1 MKKLADFL
9 YAIMA
14 GVFIAMGGVVFLSL
28 NNKIVGAFMFSLG
41 LFAVCTLKYNLFT
54 GKVGY
59 LFCNDVKTYLPW
71 CLMVWV
77 GNLVGSIIVAELVR
91 LTRVAP
97 GIIEKST
104 KLVQVKADDT
114 LISLFVL
121 GIFCNIMVVHAVDQ
135 YLNNPHEIGKYLGI
149 IMSIMVF
156 ILCGFEHCIADM
168 FYIQMARM
176 WNSQTII
183 ALIVITLGNV
193 LGGILIPTMRNI
205 NTKLKSEYG

>member
-14 GVFIAMGGVVFLSL
+14 GAFIAMGGVVFLSL
-28 NNKIVGAFMFSLG
+28 DNKIVGAFMFSLG

-77 GNLVGSIIVAELVR
+77 GNLIGSIIVAELVR

-104 KLVQVKADDT
+104 KLVQVKADDS

-205 NTKLKSEYG
+205 NTKLKSE

>member
-1 MKKLADFL
+1 MYTLADFL

-14 GVFIAMGGVVFLSL
+14 GAFIAMGGVVFLSL
-28 NNKIVGAFMFSLG
+28 DNKIVGAFMFSLG

-193 LGGILIPTMRNI
+193 LGGILIPTMRKI
-205 NTKLKSEYG
+205 NTKLKSE

>member
-14 GVFIAMGGVVFLSL
+14 GAFIAMGGVVFLSL

-183 ALIVITLGNV
+183 ALIVITLGNI

-205 NTKLKSEYG
+205 NTKLKSE

>member
-1 MKKLADFL
+1 MKKFADFL

-14 GVFIAMGGVVFLSL
+14 GAFIAMGGVAFLSL

-41 LFAVCTLKYNLFT
+41 LFSVCTLKYNLFT

-97 GIIEKST
+97 GLIEKST

-156 ILCGFEHCIADM
+156 ILVGFEHSIADM

-193 LGGILIPTMRNI
+193 VGGILIPTMRNI
-205 NTKLKSEYG
+205 NTKLKSE

>member
-14 GVFIAMGGVVFLSL
+14 GAFIAMGGVVFLSL
-28 NNKIVGAFMFSLG
+28 DNKIVGAFMFSLG

-77 GNLVGSIIVAELVR
+77 GNLVGSIIVAELVC

-149 IMSIMVF
+149 VMSIMVF

-205 NTKLKSEYG
+205 NTKLKSE

>member
-14 GVFIAMGGVVFLSL
+14 GAFIAMGGVVFLSL

-77 GNLVGSIIVAELVR
+77 GNLIGSIIVAELVR

-205 NTKLKSEYG
+205 NTKLKSE

>member
-14 GVFIAMGGVVFLSL
+14 GAFIAMGGVVFLSL

-193 LGGILIPTMRNI
+193 LGGILIPTMRKI
-205 NTKLKSEYG
+205 NTKLKSE

>member
-14 GVFIAMGGVVFLSL
+14 GAFIAMGGVVFLSL
-28 NNKIVGAFMFSLG
+28 DNKIVGAFMFSLG

-121 GIFCNIMVVHAVDQ
+121 GIFCNIMVDHAVDQ

-149 IMSIMVF
+149 VMSIMVF

-193 LGGILIPTMRNI
+193 LGGILIPTMRKI
-205 NTKLKSEYG
+205 NTKLKSE

>member
-1 MKKLADFL
+1 MKKFADFL

-14 GVFIAMGGVVFLSL
+14 GAFIAMGGVVFLSL

-149 IMSIMVF
+149 VMSIMVF

-205 NTKLKSEYG
+205 NTKLKSE

>member
-14 GVFIAMGGVVFLSL
+14 GAFIAMGGVVFLSL

-104 KLVQVKADDT
+104 KLVQVKADDS

-193 LGGILIPTMRNI
+193 LGGILIPTMRKI
-205 NTKLKSEYG
+205 NTKLKNE

>member
-14 GVFIAMGGVVFLSL
+14 GAFIAMGGVVFLSL
-28 NNKIVGAFMFSLG
+28 DNKIVGAFMFSLG

-59 LFCNDVKTYLPW
+59 LFCNYVKTYLPW

-91 LTRVAP
+91 LTRIAP

-104 KLVQVKADDT
+104 KLVQVKADDS

-135 YLNNPHEIGKYLGI
+135 YLNNPHEVGKYLGI
-149 IMSIMVF
+149 VMSIMVF

-193 LGGILIPTMRNI
+193 LGGILIPTMRKI
-205 NTKLKSEYG
+205 NTKLKSE

>member
-14 GVFIAMGGVVFLSL
+14 GAFIAMGGVVFLSL

-41 LFAVCTLKYNLFT
+41 LFTVCTLKYNLFT

-59 LFCNDVKTYLPW
+59 LFNNDVKTYLPW

-104 KLVQVKADDT
+104 KLVQVKADDS

-149 IMSIMVF
+149 VMSIMVF

-205 NTKLKSEYG
+205 NTKLKSE

>member
-14 GVFIAMGGVVFLSL
+14 GAFIAMGGVVFLSL
-28 NNKIVGAFMFSLG
+28 DNKIVGAYMFSLG

-104 KLVQVKADDT
+104 KLVQVKADDS

-168 FYIQMARM
+168 FYIQMART

-205 NTKLKSEYG
+205 NTKLKSE

>member
-14 GVFIAMGGVVFLSL
+14 GAFIAMGGVVFLSL

-77 GNLVGSIIVAELVR
+77 GKLVGSIIVAELVR

-97 GIIEKST
+97 GLIEKST

-156 ILCGFEHCIADM
+156 ILVGFEHSIADM

-193 LGGILIPTMRNI
+193 VGGILIPTMRNI
-205 NTKLKSEYG
+205 NTKLKSE

>member
-14 GVFIAMGGVVFLSL
+14 GAFIAMGGVVFLSL
-28 NNKIVGAFMFSLG
+28 DNKIVGAFMFSLG

-77 GNLVGSIIVAELVR
+77 GNLIGSIIVAELVR

-104 KLVQVKADDT
+104 KLVQVKADDS

-193 LGGILIPTMRNI
+193 LGGILIPTMRKI
-205 NTKLKSEYG
+205 NTKLKSE

>member
-14 GVFIAMGGVVFLSL
+14 GAFIAMGGVVFLSL
-28 NNKIVGAFMFSLG
+28 DNKIVGAFMFSLG

-77 GNLVGSIIVAELVR
+77 GNLIGSIIVAELVR

-149 IMSIMVF
+149 VMSIMVF

-205 NTKLKSEYG
+205 NTKLKSE

>member
-14 GVFIAMGGVVFLSL
+14 GAFIAMGGVVFLSL
-28 NNKIVGAFMFSLG
+28 DNKIVGAFMFSLG

-104 KLVQVKADDT
+104 KLVQVKADDS

-156 ILCGFEHCIADM
+156 ILCGFEHSIADM

-193 LGGILIPTMRNI
+193 VGGILIPTMRNI
-205 NTKLKSEYG
+205 NTKLKSE

>member
-14 GVFIAMGGVVFLSL
+14 GAFIAMGGVVFLSL

-104 KLVQVKADDT
+104 KLVQVKADDS

-205 NTKLKSEYG
+205 NTKLKSE

>member
-14 GVFIAMGGVVFLSL
+14 GAFIAMGGVVFLSL
-28 NNKIVGAFMFSLG
+28 DNKIVGAFMFSLG

-91 LTRVAP
+91 ITRVAP
-97 GIIEKST
+97 GLIEKST

-156 ILCGFEHCIADM
+156 ILVGFEHSIADM

-193 LGGILIPTMRNI
+193 VGGILIPTMRNI
-205 NTKLKSEYG
+205 NTKLKSE

>member
-193 LGGILIPTMRNI
+193 LGGILIPTISFKINIIIRN
-205 NTKLKSEYG
+205 

>member
-14 GVFIAMGGVVFLSL
+14 GAFIAMGGVVFLSL

-149 IMSIMVF
+149 VMSIMVF

-168 FYIQMARM
+168 FYIQMART

-205 NTKLKSEYG
+205 NTKLKSE

>member
-14 GVFIAMGGVVFLSL
+14 GAFIAMGGVVFLSL
-28 NNKIVGAFMFSLG
+28 DNKIIGAFMFSLG

-149 IMSIMVF
+149 VMSIMVF

-205 NTKLKSEYG
+205 NTKLKSE

>member
-14 GVFIAMGGVVFLSL
+14 GAFIAMGGVVFLSL

-77 GNLVGSIIVAELVR
+77 GNLIGSIIVAELVR

-149 IMSIMVF
+149 VMSIMVF

-193 LGGILIPTMRNI
+193 LGGILIPTMRKI
-205 NTKLKSEYG
+205 NTKLKSE

>member
-14 GVFIAMGGVVFLSL
+14 GAFIAMGGVVFLSL
-28 NNKIVGAFMFSLG
+28 DNKIVGAFMFSLG

-77 GNLVGSIIVAELVR
+77 GNLIGSIIVAELVR

-104 KLVQVKADDT
+104 KLVQVKADDS

-149 IMSIMVF
+149 VMSIMVF

-193 LGGILIPTMRNI
+193 LGGILIPTMRKI
-205 NTKLKSEYG
+205 NTKLKSE

>member
-14 GVFIAMGGVVFLSL
+14 GAFIDMGGVVFLSL

-205 NTKLKSEYG
+205 NIKLKNE

>member
-14 GVFIAMGGVVFLSL
+14 GAFIAMGGVVFLSL

-104 KLVQVKADDT
+104 KLVQVKADDS

-149 IMSIMVF
+149 VMSIMVF

-205 NTKLKSEYG
+205 NTKLKSE

>member
-14 GVFIAMGGVVFLSL
+14 GAFIAMGGVVFLSL

-91 LTRVAP
+91 LTRGAP

-156 ILCGFEHCIADM
+156 ILVGFEHSIADM

-205 NTKLKSEYG
+205 NTKLKSE

>member
-14 GVFIAMGGVVFLSL
+14 GAFIAMGGVVFLSL

-205 NTKLKSEYG
+205 NIKLKNE

>member
-14 GVFIAMGGVVFLSL
+14 GAFIAMGGVAFLSL

-97 GIIEKST
+97 GLIEKST

-156 ILCGFEHCIADM
+156 ILVGFEHSIADM

-193 LGGILIPTMRNI
+193 VGGILIPTMRNI
-205 NTKLKSEYG
+205 NTKLKSE

>member
-14 GVFIAMGGVVFLSL
+14 GAFIAMGGIVFLSL
-28 NNKIVGAFMFSLG
+28 DNKIVGAFMFSLG

-77 GNLVGSIIVAELVR
+77 GNLIGSIIVAELVR

-104 KLVQVKADDT
+104 KLVQVKADDS

-183 ALIVITLGNV
+183 ALIIITLGNV

-205 NTKLKSEYG
+205 NTKLKSE

>member
-1 MKKLADFL
+1 MKKFADFL

-14 GVFIAMGGVVFLSL
+14 GAFIAMGGVAFLSI

-205 NTKLKSEYG
+205 NIKLKNE

>member
-14 GVFIAMGGVVFLSL
+14 GAFIAMGGVVFLSL

-41 LFAVCTLKYNLFT
+41 LFTVCTLKYNLFT

-59 LFCNDVKTYLPW
+59 LFNNDVKTYLPW

-104 KLVQVKADDT
+104 KLVQVKADDS

-149 IMSIMVF
+149 VMSIMVF

-183 ALIVITLGNV
+183 ALIVITLGNI

-205 NTKLKSEYG
+205 NTKLKSE

>member
-14 GVFIAMGGVVFLSL
+14 GAFIAMGGVVFLSL
-28 NNKIVGAFMFSLG
+28 DNKIVGAFMFSLG

-77 GNLVGSIIVAELVR
+77 GNLIGSIIVAELVR

-104 KLVQVKADDT
+104 KLVQVKADDS

-149 IMSIMVF
+149 VMSIMVF

-183 ALIVITLGNV
+183 ALIFITLGNV

-205 NTKLKSEYG
+205 NTKLKSE

>member
-14 GVFIAMGGVVFLSL
+14 GAFIAMGGVVFLSL
-28 NNKIVGAFMFSLG
+28 DNKIVGAFMFSLG

-77 GNLVGSIIVAELVR
+77 GNLIGSIIVAELVR

-149 IMSIMVF
+149 VMSIMVF

-183 ALIVITLGNV
+183 TLIVITLGNV

-205 NTKLKSEYG
+205 NTKLKSE

>member
-14 GVFIAMGGVVFLSL
+14 GAFIAMGGVVFLSL

-104 KLVQVKADDT
+104 KLVQVKADDS

-193 LGGILIPTMRNI
+193 LGGILIPTMRKI
-205 NTKLKSEYG
+205 NTKLKSE

>member
-1 MKKLADFL
+1 MEKLADFL

-193 LGGILIPTMRNI
+193 LGGILIPTMRKI
-205 NTKLKSEYG
+205 NTKLKSE